1 MLNNIINKIGSPFLN
16 NLMNN
21 GKVTNNTD
29 KTSESFS
36 TRFKWCAVG
45 VVAAGTV
52 VARLN
57 PYVGSGMMA
66 LSAMAAIY
74 SRYCS
79 ASMDVASTSLK
90 STPKTGLISAENDLH
105 KRIMHEIDLKHGSFS
120 SRTSGEYHTKLS
132 KLVSGSQ
139 EMKDFKE
146 MRYHDVALQR
156 KITSE
161 LTEKENDRYNRNIG
175 PLLAAY
181 KNAATDIEML
191 KNEVSESNMEKL
203 YKRREEKYYDQKVKC
218 TNEEFRIAMKEVFEG
233 KHGQKA
239 NTNASNAQKQ
249 VVTKLKKNPVELT
262 IKLKADPIEAKEV
275 CMTKTTKDAD
285 SFLLNLELNK
295 KSLKVEKT
303 KDGSISSKSPT
314 SVQGTSDRLLE
325 VMAIQGRRN
334 SNSTKELIPD
344 SKQMSQNAAT
354 FQAIVP
360 ENDILEAEA
369 ASSLDAMPIVS
380 SDDITS
386 WHEKI
391 LQTIENV
398 PTLQTFAC
406 EDEVNIVAEAASPL
420 DAMPIVSSDDITST
434 HEKILQTIENVP
446 TLQTF
451 ACEDEV
457 NIEAESFSQLSDM
470 PIVSSDDITSTH
482 DKILQTIEN
491 VPTLQTFACEDEVNI
506 EAESF
511 SQLSDMPIVSSDD
524 ITSTHDKILQTIENV
539 PTLQTFACEDE
550 VNIVAES
557 VSQLSDMPIGVHL
570 DPTESIF
577 SKVTVSPVLETL
589 QAEDVDSFAEKV
601 NMIEKNSLPVHG
613 IDGSEAEI
621 NRKERI
627 LPLHVRSTIHK
638 RERLVV
644 SDNLDK
650 PLPSKAPAV
659 SRSNVTDLRNMFRQ
673 KGIDAQNKSAN
684 TQKIDKLTPEAAK
697 FETTKAFYH
706 EHDSGID
713 ISDTERKISELKADL
728 LKLLEERE
736 SIHVKF
742 GKLSTEKE
750 LILAEL
756 NDSNTS
762 SYKLALNKAQK
773 EQREMPA
780 KHQEELEELK
790 EKYDYLSEVVL
801 EDAEKMQHYYGERN
815 DLMTN
820 YSIME
825 AAVENAV
832 VTCKMTLKGAE
843 DILDCAYNNI
853 IVLDEQ
859 MNNLDK
865 RLVSINTALNEK
877 GNLCLHLQEDLTP
890 PVADSESLLKADTA
904 EQYRGLL

>member
-1 MLNNIINKIGSPFLN
+1 MLHNIVNKIGSPFLN
-16 NLMNN
+16 KLMNN
-21 GKVTNNTD
+21 GEVTNNTD
-29 KTSESFS
+29 KTSDSFS

-45 VVAAGTV
+45 VVAAGSV

-57 PYVGSGMMA
+57 PYAGGAMMA

-79 ASMDVASTSLK
+79 PSMDVASTSLK
-90 STPKTGLISAENDLH
+90 STPKTGLICVENDLH
-105 KRIMHEIDLKHGSFS
+105 KRIMHEIDLKHGSFCC
-120 SRTSGEYHTKLS
+120 RTSDEYHTKLLS
-132 KLVSGSQ
+132 LVIGSQ
-139 EMKDFKE
+139 EMKDLEK
-146 MRYHDVALQR
+146 MRHNDVALQK
-156 KITSE
+156 KITSD
-161 LTEKENDRYNRNIG
+161 LIEKENDRYNRNME

-181 KNAATDIEML
+181 KNESTEMEML
-191 KNEVSESNMEKL
+191 KKNGASESNMEKL
-203 YKRREEKYYDQKVKC
+203 QKRRAEKYYDQKAKS
-218 TNEEFRIAMKEVFEG
+218 TYGEFMIAMEEVFEG

-239 NTNASNAQKQ
+239 NTNASNDQKQ

-262 IKLKADPIEAKEV
+262 RKLEADP
-275 CMTKTTKDAD
+275 KDAD
-285 SFLLNLELNK
+285 SLLLNLELNK

-406 EDEVNIVAEAASPL
+406 EDEVNIVAE
-420 DAMPIVSSDDITST
+420 
-434 HEKILQTIENVP
+434 
-446 TLQTF
+446 
-451 ACEDEV
+451 
-457 NIEAESFSQLSDM
+457 
-470 PIVSSDDITSTH
+470 
-482 DKILQTIEN
+482 
-491 VPTLQTFACEDEVNI
+491 
-506 EAESF
+506 
-511 SQLSDMPIVSSDD
+511 
-524 ITSTHDKILQTIENV
+524 
-539 PTLQTFACEDE
+539 
-550 VNIVAES
+550 S

-577 SKVTVSPVLETL
+577 SKVTVSPVLEML
-589 QAEDVDSFAEKV
+589 QAEAVDSFAEKV

-644 SDNLDK
+644 SDNLDNH
-650 PLPSKAPAV
+650 LPSKAPAV
-659 SRSNVTDLRNMFRQ
+659 SRSNVTNLRGMFGQ
-673 KGIDAQNKSAN
+673 KGIDAQNKSEN

-713 ISDTERKISELKADL
+713 MSDTERKISELKADL

-736 SIHVKF
+736 SIHVKV
-742 GKLSTEKE
+742 GNLSTEKE
-750 LILAEL
+750 LIIAEL
-756 NDSNTS
+756 DDSNTS
-762 SYKLALNKAQK
+762 SFKLALSKAQK
-773 EQREMPA
+773 EQHEMLT

-790 EKYDYLSEVVL
+790 ERYDDLSEVVL
-801 EDAEKMQHYYGERN
+801 EDAEKMQDYHDERN
-815 DLMTN
+815 DLMTT
-820 YSIME
+820 YSIMD
-825 AAVENAV
+825 AAVESAV

-843 DILDCAYNNI
+843 DILDDAYNDI
-853 IVLDEQ
+853 IGLDEQ

-865 RLVSINTALNEK
+865 RLVSINTALDEK
-877 GNLCLHLQEDLTP
+877 GNLCLHLQEDLTS
-890 PVADSESLLKADTA
+890 VVDS
-904 EQYRGLL
+904 